1 MFITFGVYYKD
12 VINFTSFIFLILK
25 IMKTKNFIY
34 ISFST
39 LLIIFLF
46 TSSTFAMY
54 VHSSNGQ
61 WGRFMK
67 NSWEGQIQHN
77 PDNLISNI
85 EKSDLSSSEEQSLYY
100 QYSEEKLAHD
110 IYTYFYELYWTQ
122 VFSNIASSES
132 QHMEAVRVLLDR
144 YDLEAP
150 TTYWELQE
158 TYDVLKAEWE
168 KSLQSALEVWAKI
181 EILDIEDIV
190 DTIKETDNDDIKL
203 VLTNI
208 GWASY
213 NHLRW
218 FLNTLSM
225 NNLET
230 DIDYNNYLTQDQL
243 NTKWSIKYLLVDR
256 LESEWVSVSEINNK
270 SQNTRHTNTNSSLL
284 NKYKLSLKSK
294 YGKKIDNL
302 STDKL
307 NLLSEKINALSLKI
321 NSGNYSISVKQKYIS
336 MFDALND
343 LVTER
348 ITELQINELF
358 E

>member
-1 MFITFGVYYKD
+1 
-12 VINFTSFIFLILK
+12 
-25 IMKTKNFIY
+25 MKTKKFIHVWVSVFVLY
-34 ISFST
+34 FI
-39 LLIIFLF
+39 L
-46 TSSTFAMY
+46 TSLTFAMY
-54 VHSSNGQ
+54 GHSSNGQ
-61 WGRFMK
+61 WNRSMK
-67 NSWEGQIQHN
+67 NLWEGQIQHN
-77 PDNLISNI
+77 PDSFISNI

-132 QHMEAVRVLLDR
+132 KHMEAVKVLLDR
-144 YDLEAP
+144 YDLEIP
-150 TTYWELQE
+150 TTYWELQD
-158 TYDVLKAEWE
+158 TYDALKAEWE
-168 KSLQSALEVWAKI
+168 KLLQSALEVWVTI
-181 EILDIEDIV
+181 EMLDIEDIV

-203 VLTNI
+203 VFTNI

-230 DIDYNNYLTQDQL
+230 DIDFSYYLTQDQL

-256 LESEWVSVSEINNK
+256 LESEWVSIPEINNK
-270 SQNTRHTNTNSSLL
+270 SQNTRYTNSNNSLFS
-284 NKYKLSLKSK
+284 KYKLSLKSK
-294 YGKKIDNL
+294 YGTKIDNL
-302 STDKL
+302 NTDKL
-307 NLLSEKINALSLKI
+307 NLLSEKIDALVLKI
-321 NSGNYSISVKQKYIS
+321 NSWNYSSSVKQKYIS
-336 MFDALND
+336 MLDALSD

-348 ITELQINELF
+348 IAELQINELF